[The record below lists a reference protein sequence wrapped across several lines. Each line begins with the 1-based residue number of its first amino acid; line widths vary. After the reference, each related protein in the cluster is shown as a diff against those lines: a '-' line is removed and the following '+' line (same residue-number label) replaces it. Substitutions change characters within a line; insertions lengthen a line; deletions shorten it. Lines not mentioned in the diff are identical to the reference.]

1 MPLSAVK
8 IIFFARVNLKN
19 WLGSVE
25 CQLTGAPSFSR
36 SQTTHTPG
44 MFSTIAFNLNSCESK
59 PEITMEAWIM
69 KPENLLFF
77 TLTTTPYKLV
87 QGALDVLEA

>member
-1 MPLSAVK
+1 
-8 IIFFARVNLKN
+8 
-19 WLGSVE
+19 
-25 CQLTGAPSFSR
+25 
-36 SQTTHTPG
+36 
-44 MFSTIAFNLNSCESK
+44 
-59 PEITMEAWIM
+59 MEAWIM